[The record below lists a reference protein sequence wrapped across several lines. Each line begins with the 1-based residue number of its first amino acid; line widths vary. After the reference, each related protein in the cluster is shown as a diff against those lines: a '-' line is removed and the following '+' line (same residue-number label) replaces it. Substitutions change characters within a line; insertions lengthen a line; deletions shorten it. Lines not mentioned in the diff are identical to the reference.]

1 MKTLIATMVSAAAIA
16 AASASEFDADAFLGR
31 VEKVSRSTSQKE
43 LESLVKVAE
52 ENGKAVAEAV
62 ARRLTDKS
70 AKEDDKVKYVWIL
83 GSAKQE
89 SSVPALLDV
98 VKAAN
103 PTSMLY
109 YATSR
114 ALTVIGG
121 DEVGAFFLKNY
132 RQNKAKMGEEQ
143 RFDAMQ
149 SLAMLRYAPAVKDA
163 EEFLKVDSDRYYW
176 QVYFIFGLFDDLA
189 VPMLCEKLNDSDEK
203 VRVNALGAI
212 RFLMPDSADLTK
224 ALMKRL
230 GTEKDSDI
238 RYQLVETLEW
248 NLIGQGEKG
257 RQELKETF
265 RKLLKSE
272 AKGSAAAKF
281 MKETVESKADVPEDM
296 RAKFKADADK
306 FNAAYKTI
314 LDSGVHFSWDRE
326 ASQDIVYCATQSD
339 IPKLRE
345 LRRRAL
351 YRQSDECFYDYR
363 ALTRVIQMVRAC
375 ASK

>member
-1 MKTLIATMVSAAAIA
+1 MIV
-16 AASASEFDADAFLGR
+16 
-31 VEKVSRSTSQKE
+31 V
-43 LESLVKVAE
+43 
-52 ENGKAVAEAV
+52 N
-62 ARRLTDKS
+62 TD
-70 AKEDDKVKYVWIL
+70 
-83 GSAKQE
+83 
-89 SSVPALLDV
+89 
-98 VKAAN
+98 
-103 PTSMLY
+103 
-109 YATSR
+109 
-114 ALTVIGG
+114 
-121 DEVGAFFLKNY
+121 
-132 RQNKAKMGEEQ
+132 
-143 RFDAMQ
+143 
-149 SLAMLRYAPAVKDA
+149 
-163 EEFLKVDSDRYYW
+163 
-176 QVYFIFGLFDDLA
+176 A
-189 VPMLCEKLNDSDEK
+189 VPGYEIVDIKGMVQGNTTEK

-281 MKETVESKADVPEDM
+281 MKETVESKADVPADM

>member
-16 AASASEFDADAFLGR
+16 AASASEFDANAFLGR

-70 AKEDDKVKYVWIL
+70 VKEDD
-83 GSAKQE
+83 
-89 SSVPALLDV
+89 
-98 VKAAN
+98 
-103 PTSMLY
+103 
-109 YATSR
+109 
-114 ALTVIGG
+114 
-121 DEVGAFFLKNY
+121 
-132 RQNKAKMGEEQ
+132 
-143 RFDAMQ
+143 
-149 SLAMLRYAPAVKDA
+149 
-163 EEFLKVDSDRYYW
+163 
-176 QVYFIFGLFDDLA
+176 
-189 VPMLCEKLNDSDEK
+189 
-203 VRVNALGAI
+203 
-212 RFLMPDSADLTK
+212 
-224 ALMKRL
+224 
-230 GTEKDSDI
+230 
-238 RYQLVETLEW
+238 
-248 NLIGQGEKG
+248 
-257 RQELKETF
+257 KETF

-314 LDSGVHFSWDRE
+314 LDSGVHFSWDCE

-339 IPKLRE
+339 IPKLKE

>member
-1 MKTLIATMVSAAAIA
+1 MKTLIATMVSAVAIA
-16 AASASEFDADAFLGR
+16 AASASEFDAGAFLGR
-31 VEKVSRSTSQKE
+31 VLKMSESTPRTE
-43 LESLVKVAE
+43 LEEMVKSAE
-52 ENGKAVAEAV
+52 ENGKAVADAV
-62 ARRLTDKS
+62 VSRLKKKDVKDEDKFRY
-70 AKEDDKVKYVWIL
+70 AWIL
-83 GSAKQE
+83 GVAEQP
-89 SSVPALLDV
+89 SSVPALV
-98 VKAAN
+98 EIATCAN

-109 YATSR
+109 HAASQ
-114 ALTVIGG
+114 ALARIGG

-132 RQNKAKMGEEQ
+132 RQNKAKMDEEQ

-149 SLAMLRYAPAVKDA
+149 SLAMVRYAPVVKDA

-176 QVYFIFGLFDDLA
+176 QVYFIFGLFDELA

-212 RFLMPDSADLTK
+212 RFLMPDSAELTK

-265 RKLLKSE
+265 GKLLKSE
-272 AKGSAAAKF
+272 AKDSAAAKF
-281 MKETVESKADVPEDM
+281 MKETVESKADVPEDE

-314 LDSGVHFSWDRE
+314 LDSGVHFSRNRE

-339 IPKLRE
+339 IPKLKE

-363 ALTRVIQMVRAC
+363 ALTRVIQMVRTC